1 MYKYYSLLRP
11 VSVGTVPNCT
21 ISEMVNFDQRKYV
34 DEIQREAW
42 GYFVTPDELLR
53 EKVCEYNLVSAD
65 TLTSKWKS
73 IAEKIS
79 QFSQKAGD
87 ALDTEDIL
95 SAVTSGN
102 LEEVTRYLVGYSRSE
117 LKKEALVLF
126 REVNSLRS
134 FS

>member
-11 VSVGTVPNCT
+11 VSVGTIPNCT
-21 ISEMVNFDQRKYV
+21 ISEMINFNQRKYV

-42 GYFVTPDELLR
+42 GYFMTPNEISEKEL
-53 EKVCEYNLVSAD
+53 CEYDLVSAD
-65 TLTSKWKS
+65 SLVAKWQS
-73 IAEKIS
+73 VAEKIS

-87 ALDTEDIL
+87 DLDTEDIL

-117 LKKEALVLF
+117 FKKEALVLF

>member
-11 VSVGTVPNCT
+11 VSIGTVPNCT

-42 GYFVTPDELLR
+42 GYFVTPEEVSENEL
-53 EKVCEYNLVSAD
+53 CEYDLVSAD
-65 TLTSKWKS
+65 TLTSKWQS
-73 IAEKIS
+73 VAEKIS

-102 LEEVTRYLVGYSRSE
+102 LEEITGYLVGFSRSE
-117 LKKEALVLF
+117 YKKEALALF

-134 FS
+134 YS

>member
-11 VSVGTVPNCT
+11 VSVGTIPNCT

-34 DEIQREAW
+34 NEIQREAW
-42 GYFVTPDELLR
+42 GYFVTPDEITR
-53 EKVCEYNLVSAD
+53 EKVCEYDLVSAD
-65 TLTSKWKS
+65 SLVSKWQS
-73 IAEKIS
+73 VAEKIS
-79 QFSQKAGD
+79 QFSQKAGN

-102 LEEVTRYLVGYSRSE
+102 LEEITRYLVGYSRSE

>member
-42 GYFVTPDELLR
+42 GYFVTPDEISY
-53 EKVCEYNLVSAD
+53 EEAYEYDLVSAD
-65 TLTSKWKS
+65 SLVSKWQS
-73 IAEKIS
+73 VAEKIS
-79 QFSQKAGD
+79 QFSQKAGN

-102 LEEVTRYLVGYSRSE
+102 LEEITRYLVGYSRSE
-117 LKKEALVLF
+117 FKKEALILF

>member
-11 VSVGTVPNCT
+11 ISVGTIPNCT
-21 ISEMVNFDQRKYV
+21 ISEMVNFEQRKYV

-42 GYFVTPDELLR
+42 GYFVTPDELSR
-53 EKVCEYNLVSAD
+53 EKVCEYDLVSAD

-126 REVNSLRS
+126 REVNSLRN

>member
-11 VSVGTVPNCT
+11 VSVGTVPNYT

-42 GYFVTPDELLR
+42 GYFVTPEEISENEL
-53 EKVCEYNLVSAD
+53 CEYDLVSAD
-65 TLTSKWKS
+65 TLTSKWQS
-73 IAEKIS
+73 VAEKIS

-117 LKKEALVLF
+117 FKKEALVLF

>member
-11 VSVGTVPNCT
+11 VSVGTIPNCT

-34 DEIQREAW
+34 NEIQREAW
-42 GYFVTPDELLR
+42 GYFVTPDEITK
-53 EKVCEYNLVSAD
+53 EKVCEYDLVSAD
-65 TLTSKWKS
+65 SLVSKWQS
-73 IAEKIS
+73 VAEKIS
-79 QFSQKAGD
+79 QFSQKAGN

-102 LEEVTRYLVGYSRSE
+102 LEEITRYLVGYSRSE

>member
-11 VSVGTVPNCT
+11 VSVGTIPNCT
-21 ISEMVNFDQRKYV
+21 ISEMINFNQRKYV

-42 GYFVTPDELLR
+42 GYFVTSEEISENEL
-53 EKVCEYNLVSAD
+53 CEYDLVSAD
-65 TLTSKWKS
+65 SLSKWKS
-73 IAEKIS
+73 VAEKIS

-87 ALDTEDIL
+87 ALDAEDIL

-102 LEEVTRYLVGYSRSE
+102 LEEITRYLVGYSRSE
-117 LKKEALVLF
+117 FKKEALVLF
-126 REVNSLRS
+126 RKVNSLRS

>member
-11 VSVGTVPNCT
+11 VSVGTVPNCA

-42 GYFVTPDELLR
+42 GYFLTPDEIAY
-53 EKVCEYNLVSAD
+53 EEVCEYDLVSAD
-65 TLTSKWKS
+65 SLVSKWQPV
-73 IAEKIS
+73 AEKIS
-79 QFSQKAGD
+79 QFSQKTGD
-87 ALDTEDIL
+87 SLEAEDIL

-102 LEEVTRYLVGYSRSE
+102 LEEITRYLVGYSRSE
-117 LKKEALVLF
+117 FKKEALVLF

>member
-11 VSVGTVPNCT
+11 VSVGTIPNCT

-42 GYFVTPDELLR
+42 GYFVTPDEITG
-53 EKVCEYNLVSAD
+53 EKVCEYDLLSADSLVS
-65 TLTSKWKS
+65 KWQS
-73 IAEKIS
+73 VAEKIS

-87 ALDTEDIL
+87 SLKAEDIL

-102 LEEVTRYLVGYSRSE
+102 LEEITRYLVGYSRSE
-117 LKKEALVLF
+117 FKKEALVLF

>member
-11 VSVGTVPNCT
+11 VSIGTVPNCT

-42 GYFVTPDELLR
+42 GYFVTPEEISENEL
-53 EKVCEYNLVSAD
+53 CEYNLVSAD
-65 TLTSKWKS
+65 TLTSKWQS
-73 IAEKIS
+73 VAEKIS

-102 LEEVTRYLVGYSRSE
+102 LEEITRYLVGYSRSE
-117 LKKEALVLF
+117 FKKEALILF